1 MFFFLTSVM
10 SSCEVVSSVLFPRD
24 KLLRMEKLTVRS
36 GTDFI
41 DNSRLQINED
51 GSGNMLSST
60 SLAEES
66 VESVV
71 RNTNRCITAQLTKKR
86 RLLLDSSLNNK
97 NGEIRL
103 EDIYLGIMPSGWIPC
118 SRQ

>member
-1 MFFFLTSVM
+1 
-10 SSCEVVSSVLFPRD
+10 
-24 KLLRMEKLTVRS
+24 MEKLTVRS
-36 GTDFI
+36 GTDLV
-41 DNSRLQINED
+41 DDSRLQINED
-51 GSGNMLSST
+51 SSGNMLPST

-71 RNTNRCITAQLTKKR
+71 RNTNRCITAQLAKR